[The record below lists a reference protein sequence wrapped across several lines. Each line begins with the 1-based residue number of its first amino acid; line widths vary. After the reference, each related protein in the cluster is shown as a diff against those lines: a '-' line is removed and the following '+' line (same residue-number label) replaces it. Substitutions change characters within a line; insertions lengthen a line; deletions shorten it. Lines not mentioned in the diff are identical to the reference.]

1 MSANNKNQRLAMS
14 TNDVPGANPDRGAPR
29 AYVRMS
35 WDPLSCR
42 SGSAGGAGAALTP
55 PALTSHRLDEHI
67 SVTQGT
73 FKRAAVAVSWGDPG
87 RSPSHEYY
95 SPSPSKTLRG
105 AMSCSVWFA

>member
-73 FKRAAVAVSWGDPG
+73 FKPWQP
-87 RSPSHEYY
+87 
-95 SPSPSKTLRG
+95 LL
-105 AMSCSVWFA
+105 